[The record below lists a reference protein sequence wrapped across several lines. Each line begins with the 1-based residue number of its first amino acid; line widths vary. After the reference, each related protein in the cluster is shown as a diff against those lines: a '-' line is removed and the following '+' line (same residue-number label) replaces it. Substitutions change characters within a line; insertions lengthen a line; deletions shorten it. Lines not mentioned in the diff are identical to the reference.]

1 MATRLRVLSYNIHA
15 GIGVDGRFDLDR
27 VANVI
32 RGTEADVVGLQEVD
46 RCYRSKTE
54 YTDQIEHLSER
65 LGMEFAYGTAIERP
79 PIAESDG
86 VSRRYGVAVLS
97 RHPITDTETHPLSNG
112 PETEQRVLL
121 ETCLDVRD
129 VPWTFATTHLG
140 LAEDV
145 RRRQVTDVLDRL
157 ADRTERVLLTGD
169 FNATP
174 DSNAIDRLTER
185 FRDAFADADLGDA
198 DTFPTSSI
206 ERNEHGAVEV
216 FRKPARI
223 DYVFYTP
230 DLRLRDVEL
239 VESPASDH
247 AGVVAALE
255 LDPGR

>member
-32 RGTEADVVGLQEVD
+32 RETDADVVGLQEVD
-46 RCYRSKTE
+46 RCYRSETE
-54 YTDQIEHLSER
+54 YTDEIEQLSEQ
-65 LGMEFAYGTAIERP
+65 LGMEFAYGTAIDRP

-86 VSRRYGVAVLS
+86 AARRYGVAVLS
-97 RHPITDTETHPLSNG
+97 RHPIADAETHHLPNG
-112 PETEQRVLL
+112 AETEQRVLL
-121 ETCLDVRD
+121 ESSLDVRG

-145 RRRQVTDVLDRL
+145 RRRQAIDVLDRL
-157 ADRTERVLLTGD
+157 DDRTERVLLTGD

-174 DSNAIDRLTER
+174 DSDAIERLTER
-185 FRDAFADADLGDA
+185 FRDAFAEAQLGDA
-198 DTFPTSSI
+198 NTFPTSSN
-206 ERNEHGAVEV
+206 ERNEHGTIEV
-216 FRKPARI
+216 SRPPGRI

-247 AGVVAALE
+247 SGVVADLE
-255 LDPGR
+255 HDPWT